1 MLDYLYLG
9 LYKLFGIVLWI
20 LPDAFVRI
28 MMKSL
33 AWMAY
38 MFSAKYRN
46 IISHNLDLA
55 FTPHLEKTN
64 KKEIGIQAFMNL
76 IDTVFGIIRRDG
88 MHKNDVL
95 KNVSFEG
102 VEIIDNYLKEGKKFI
117 LVTGHYGNWEL
128 LSQSIAIKFDL
139 TLVGVG
145 RQLDSD
151 LMDKILKENRER
163 FNVEMVYKKGAMKGC
178 IKAINQGK
186 IIGILTDQAIRKNQ
200 SIEVDFFGTKATH
213 TLLASILSRKF
224 NLDLIPAYISTE
236 DFIHYRV
243 NIYEPIKALKTD
255 VHEEDLAR
263 LTQSQADIM
272 EDVIKENPKQ
282 WFWMHKRWK

>member
-9 LYKLFGIVLWI
+9 LYKLFGFLLWG
-20 LPDAFVRI
+20 LPDAFIRG

-33 AWMAY
+33 AWLAY
-38 MFSAKYRN
+38 TFSAKHKK
-46 IISHNLDLA
+46 IIHHNLDLA
-55 FTPHLEKTN
+55 FDPPLDDEK
-64 KKEIGIQAFMNL
+64 KREIGIKAFMNL

-88 MHKNDVL
+88 MQKNEVL
-95 KNVSFEG
+95 QNVSFVG
-102 VEIIDNYLKEGKKFI
+102 VDIIERYIKEKKKFV

-151 LMDKILKENRER
+151 LMDKVLKENRER

-186 IIGILTDQAIRKNQ
+186 TIGILTDQAIRKNQ

-213 TLLASILSRKF
+213 TPLASILSRKF
-224 NLDLIPAYISTE
+224 DLDLIPAYISTE
-236 DFIHYRV
+236 DFVNYTV

-255 VHEEDLAR
+255 EQEKDLAA
-263 LTQSQADIM
+263 LTQAQADIM
-272 EDVIKENPKQ
+272 ENVIRKNPKQ